1 MKKKCVVIG
10 LLGVQLDQPRKSRDR
25 WAAWRPSVGI
35 CQQDD
40 LIVDRFELLVERR
53 YTKLAGQVV
62 SDIET
67 VSPETSVH
75 THSID
80 LRDPWDLEEVYTS
93 LHQFSRDYAFD
104 TDNEDYLV
112 HITTGTHIAQ
122 ICLFL
127 LTESRHLPA
136 RLIQTSPPPGRGRS
150 RSEEADAAAGTY
162 QVVDLDLSRYDE
174 LAKRFGQE
182 HEEAKSILKQGIPT
196 KDKAFNALID
206 RIEKVSIATQAPIL
220 LTGPTGAG
228 KTQLAKR
235 IYELKHNRR
244 LIAGPFVEVNC
255 ATIRGE
261 QAMSTLFG
269 HTKGAFTGALQSRA
283 GLLKSADGG
292 MLFLDEIGELGLD
305 EQAMLLRA
313 VEEKQFTPVGSDQ
326 SIGSDFQLI
335 AGTNRDLKAEV
346 ADGRFRED
354 LLARI
359 NLWTF
364 RMPGLAERRADI
376 DPNLD
381 FELQQFTRQHG
392 TKITISKE
400 ARDAFI
406 RFAQDPSSSWAANF
420 RDLNA
425 AVTRLSTLADG
436 GRITLELVHE
446 EIERLRASWKS
457 EADGS
462 DSSMLLLECLSREA
476 VAGLDLFDQVQLTEV
491 IRVCRQSKSLS
502 AAGRIL
508 FAKSRLSKKQP
519 NDADR
524 LKKYLARFG
533 LDWAGVNQDR

>member
-1 MKKKCVVIG
+1 MKRKCVVIG

-53 YTKLAGQVV
+53 YTKLAQQVV

-67 VSPETSVH
+67 VSPETSVRTH
-75 THSID
+75 TID
-80 LRDPWDLEEVYTS
+80 LRDPWDLEEVYAS
-93 LHQFSRDYAFD
+93 LHQFSREYAFD
-104 TDNEDYLV
+104 TECEDYLV

-136 RLIQTSPPPGRGRS
+136 RLIQTSPPSGRGRS
-150 RSEEADAAAGTY
+150 RSEEADAVRGTY

-196 KDKAFNALID
+196 KDPSFNALID

-220 LTGPTGAG
+220 MTGPTGAG

-244 LIAGPFVEVNC
+244 LIGGSFVEVNC

-269 HTKGAFTGALQSRA
+269 HTKGAFTGALQARS

-326 SIGSDFQLI
+326 SVGSDFQLI
-335 AGTNRDLKAEV
+335 AGTNRDLKGEV
-346 ADGRFRED
+346 AAGRFRED

-364 RMPGLAERRADI
+364 RLPGLAERRADI

-381 FELQQFTRQHG
+381 FELQQFTGLHG

-400 ARDAFI
+400 AREAFI

-425 AVTRLSTLADG
+425 AVTRMSTLADG
-436 GRITLELVHE
+436 GRITVELVRE
-446 EIERLRASWKS
+446 EVERLQASWKS
-457 EADGS
+457 EPDESNAS
-462 DSSMLLLECLSREA
+462 TLLLECMREEA
-476 VAGLDLFDQVQLTEV
+476 VCGLDLFDQVQLAEV
-491 IRVCRQSKSLS
+491 IRVCRQSKTLS
-502 AAGRIL
+502 VAGRAL

-533 LDWAGVNQDR
+533 LDWAAVNIN